1 MQLFLFIG
9 VKNYIGKFPPYNT
22 LRAASRL
29 AWATSLRC

>member
-9 VKNYIGKFPPYNT
+9 VKNYIGKFPLYNT

-29 AWATSLRC
+29 A

>member
-1 MQLFLFIG
+1 MQLFLFIV

-29 AWATSLRC
+29 A

>member
-1 MQLFLFIG
+1 MQLFLFIS

-29 AWATSLRC
+29 A